1 MKRNYGFSLIE
12 MAIVVAI
19 GATLLTLGL
28 AALNS
33 QSNSAGY
40 SITKKRQDLIKD
52 ALIAH
57 LGANKRF
64 PCPYVPTIGSAATG
78 KAPPQSGAPPA
89 CPQSFGTIP
98 FATLGLARE
107 IGEDGWGNL
116 FSYQIYSDAPAPACP
131 GPGRDWGNK
140 LCFGAGK
147 IGGLTIKDGAA
158 DLSSDLVAVVISHGA
173 NGLGAWV
180 AAQGSRNANPVNCDE
195 AHNAKIATVPGC
207 ALVANRYY
215 KGESQANDDVV
226 AYMIASDAILPLVKQ
241 GAINSAIAQV
251 NTDLQILYD
260 QKLGTKRAGISI
272 SGSPPA
278 PTGCDTSVAGTS
290 PPPFDPWGNPYVV
303 AEDGLGGFPICIC
316 SGYSAAITSPT
327 TCSIV
332 PPTAIC
338 KSIDK
343 SSFNSYL
350 AKAGSSGC

>member
-78 KAPPQSGAPPA
+78 MAPPA
-89 CPQSFGTIP
+89 CPQVGGVLPFGTIP

-180 AAQGSRNANPVNCDE
+180 AAQGTRNANPVSCEE
-195 AHNAKIATVPGC
+195 AHNARIVTVGC
-207 ALVANRYY
+207 TLTANRYY
-215 KGESQANDDVV
+215 KGDTQTNDDVV

-241 GAINSAIAQV
+241 GAINSDVAQV
-251 NTDLQILYD
+251 NNDLQTLYEQAIANNTSSLD
-260 QKLGTKRAGISI
+260 CTNPPSSLGTLI
-272 SGSPPA
+272 
-278 PTGCDTSVAGTS
+278 
-290 PPPFDPWGNPYVV
+290 DPWGNAYANIPPPPVS
-303 AEDGLGGFPICIC
+303 ANLFCLHSTGGTGSAPANTCIC
-316 SGYSAAITSPT
+316 SSP
-327 TCSIV
+327 
-332 PPTAIC
+332 AIC
-338 KSIDK
+338 RSVEKTLVSNYRNRASATPI
-343 SSFNSYL
+343 
-350 AKAGSSGC
+350 ACP

>member
-64 PCPYVPTIGSAATG
+64 PCPYVPTTGSAATG
-78 KAPPQSGAPPA
+78 IAPAQSGAPPA

-116 FSYQIYSDAPAPACP
+116 FSYQIYAATAPVCP
-131 GPGRDWGNK
+131 GVGRDWGNSA
-140 LCFGAGK
+140 CFGAGK
-147 IGGLTIKDGAA
+147 IDGPMLTIIDGTPVPPANF
-158 DLSSDLVAVVISHGA
+158 VAVIISHGA

-180 AAQGSRNANPVNCDE
+180 AAQGTRNANPVSSCDE
-195 AHNAKIATVPGC
+195 AHNARIATVPGC
-207 ALVANRYY
+207 ALATNTYY

-226 AYMIASDAILPLVKQ
+226 AYLTASDAIQPLVKQ
-241 GAINSAIAQV
+241 GAINSAIAQA
-251 NTDLQILYD
+251 NIDLQTLYD
-260 QKLGTKRAGISI
+260 QAIANNASSLDCTNPPSSLGTLI
-272 SGSPPA
+272 
-278 PTGCDTSVAGTS
+278 
-290 PPPFDPWGNPYVV
+290 DPWGNAYANIPPPPVS
-303 AEDGLGGFPICIC
+303 ANLFCLHSTGGTGSAPANTCIC
-316 SGYSAAITSPT
+316 SSP
-327 TCSIV
+327 
-332 PPTAIC
+332 AIC
-338 KSIDK
+338 RSVEKTLVSNYRNRASATPI
-343 SSFNSYL
+343 
-350 AKAGSSGC
+350 ACP